1 MITFKVVTP
10 DGITYEDEIEKVTIP
25 TGAGQITV
33 LEGHAPLVS
42 TLRPGILYIHKE
54 KGHVTEL
61 AVSTGILEIRPG
73 SEVYLMADTSERA
86 EDIDI
91 DRAIAARERAE
102 ELMRQQDSAA
112 DVDFARLQALID
124 REMARVS
131 VGKKYRNI
139 K

>member
-10 DGITYEDEIEKVTIP
+10 DGVTYEDEIEKVTIP

-42 TLRPGILYIHKE
+42 TLKPGIVFVHKD
-54 KGHVTEL
+54 KNVVEL
-61 AVSTGILEIRPG
+61 AISTGILEIRPD

-91 DRAIAARERAE
+91 ERAQQARDRAE
-102 ELMRQQDSAA
+102 ELMRQQENAA
-112 DVDFARLQALID
+112 DVDFARLQAVID
-124 REMARVS
+124 KEMARIT
-131 VGKKYRNI
+131 VGKKWR
-139 K
+139 KLP

>member
-25 TGAGQITV
+25 TGAGQITI

-42 TLRPGILYIHKE
+42 TLQPGILYIHKDRN
-54 KGHVTEL
+54 VVQL
-61 AVSTGILEIRPG
+61 AVSTGILEIRPD

-86 EDIDI
+86 EDIDL
-91 DRAIAARERAE
+91 DRAQEARDRAE
-102 ELMRQQDSAA
+102 ELMRQQEAMA
-112 DVDFARLQALID
+112 DVDFARLQAVID
-124 REMARVS
+124 REIARIS
-131 VGKKYRNI
+131 VGNTYRKI